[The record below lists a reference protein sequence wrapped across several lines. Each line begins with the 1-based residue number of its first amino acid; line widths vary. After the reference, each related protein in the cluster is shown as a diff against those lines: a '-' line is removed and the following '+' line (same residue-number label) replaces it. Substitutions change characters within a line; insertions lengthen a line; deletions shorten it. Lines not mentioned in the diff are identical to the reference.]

1 MENNNAI
8 LRFWNLKSV
17 QCIFW
22 HVLKLLKCLQWDA
35 SVAHQN
41 LLDWQSSK
49 TTWFIPIHGKL
60 IIMEVSD
67 WGIEFVSKMYWW
79 TSVRWCFPDQNC
91 IFISARNWIVLQISF
106 EDCSVVGVNT
116 EFYFFFVRWEKNQK
130 GMLFDWSHWEFL
142 LITYQLLSYF
152 ISIVLLSFCKKKKK

>member
-1 MENNNAI
+1 MQYCC
-8 LRFWNLKSV
+8 FWNLQSV

-22 HVLKLLKCLQWDA
+22 HVLKLLKCLQWGA

-49 TTWFIPIHGKL
+49 TTWFIPIHSKL
-60 IIMEVSD
+60 IIMEVSE

-116 EFYFFFVRWEKNQK
+116 EFYFFFVRWEKKSERYVVWLKPLRVSANDISVT
-130 GMLFDWSHWEFL
+130 FIF
-142 LITYQLLSYF
+142 YF
-152 ISIVLLSFCKKKKK
+152 NSLVIIL